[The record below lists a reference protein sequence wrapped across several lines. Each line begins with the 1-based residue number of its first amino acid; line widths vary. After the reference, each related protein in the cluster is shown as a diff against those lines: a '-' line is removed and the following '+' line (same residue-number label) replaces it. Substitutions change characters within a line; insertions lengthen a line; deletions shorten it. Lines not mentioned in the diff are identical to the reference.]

1 METPIMALKKLKV
14 PIKHVFSCDTDKM
27 CKMQITTNFP
37 EAKFFDDLMA
47 RDNYS
52 KDTPAAD
59 LYIAGFP
66 CQPFS
71 AAGKGRGLQDARGT
85 VFFGCKSYIEAK
97 KPRMFILE
105 NVKRILS
112 NDKGRTWELIWST
125 LTSLHDGA
133 YHVEYRVLD
142 TQEHG
147 VPQSRP
153 RVYIVGI
160 LKAFLP
166 RGFTTLPWPEP
177 LPLLSIEPLLD
188 PIQRRRPT
196 MQDLP
201 PRYPET
207 PYKGAREVLQQL
219 QQEKQE
225 PFSTTYLID
234 VDASPKFRSYMDDK
248 VMCMTKSRPCGF
260 WISSRGRRMN
270 LNEMLRLQGMERC
283 FQQVVSDKH
292 LGAQIGN
299 AMSQNI
305 LERIFIK
312 FLPIAGLVDN
322 NMVLKDR
329 WLQRTLDPNWPRAR
343 QVKKIALKKPK
354 ETPKRAAAKRGKG
367 RTAKRGGA

>member
-14 PIKHVFSCDTDKM
+14 PIKHVFSCDTDKA

-37 EAKFFDDLMA
+37 EAKFFDDLMT

-105 NVKRILS
+105 NVKAILS
-112 NDKGRTWELIWST
+112 NDEGRTWELIWST
-125 LTSLHDGA
+125 LTSLHNGA

-188 PIQRRRPT
+188 PIQRRPT
-196 MQDLP
+196 MKDLP
-201 PRYPET
+201 PRYPKT
-207 PYKGAREVLQQL
+207 PYNGAREVLQQL
-219 QQEKQE
+219 QQEKQA

-234 VDASPKFRSYMDDK
+234 VDASARYRTYMDDK

-270 LNEMLRLQGMERC
+270 LDEMLRLQGMERC

-312 FLPIAGLVDN
+312 FLPLAGLVDH

-354 ETPKRAAAKRGKG
+354 ETPKQAAKRGKG
-367 RTAKRGGA
+367 RTTKRRGA